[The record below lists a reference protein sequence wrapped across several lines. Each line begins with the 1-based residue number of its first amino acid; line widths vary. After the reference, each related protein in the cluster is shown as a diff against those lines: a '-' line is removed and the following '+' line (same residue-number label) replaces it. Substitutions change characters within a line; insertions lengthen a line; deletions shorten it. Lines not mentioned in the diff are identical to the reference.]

1 MELCR
6 KIYNKVGIKMY
17 GNKFVIVAEKGDKKL
32 NITFYS
38 LYRAQ
43 KNFDRLINRENYE
56 KVELYLV
63 NDFYKRIGEYKIER
77 KKENV

>member
-1 MELCR
+1 
-6 KIYNKVGIKMY
+6 MY
-17 GNKFVIVAEKGDKKL
+17 GNKFIIVAEKGDKKL

-43 KNFDRLINRENYE
+43 KNFDRLIYRENYE

-63 NDFYKRIGEYKIER
+63 NDFYKRIGDYKIER
-77 KKENV
+77 KTENV